1 MCFRWGGVVDVE
13 LVVGNDGE
21 GVLMDVRGEGILED
35 GGGDEAGGSAFK

>member
-1 MCFRWGGVVDVE
+1 MEGEVADVE

-35 GGGDEAGGSAFK
+35 GGGTRQEGVAFK